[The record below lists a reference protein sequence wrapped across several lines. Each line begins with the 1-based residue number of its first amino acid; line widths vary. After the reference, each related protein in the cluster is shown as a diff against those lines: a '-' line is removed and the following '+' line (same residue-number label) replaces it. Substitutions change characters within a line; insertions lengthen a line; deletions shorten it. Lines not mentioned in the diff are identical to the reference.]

1 MSLRTLGKFFVKYGG
16 SVAKPVLDT
25 VTDPKT
31 YRGLAQNVDDVLQ
44 RKIPQAGVN
53 IQNAPMSLLG
63 KVNDIFDMAPG
74 RAKEEARNQ
83 LQRNFKMAD
92 RLSKGAP
99 APRGGL
105 SSTGALKAPNVGS
118 QVSRRPGLSPASVT
132 PASPSFNAQDFRDI
146 GGPQLRSSLRPNP
159 SKGRVP
165 KGFAQGVKPGAP
177 GKSVG
182 RAVYP
187 GQPNPIT
194 GPAPTKLAGTGGVGK
209 SLMNFVAPGQNPL
222 GRAWGFSGRALN
234 AVGLYEGARKLTQGD
249 VGGAAAS
256 LASSF
261 PGRTLGLASRALG
274 GIAKPLIGATALLA
288 LTPGSGGNSSLN
300 DYYQTLTPEQKKKF
314 EAETRSQQE
323 NMSAAEKRTMGM
335 PPAETDVI
343 YGTIPPSVNDDL
355 PGQNYDSSVTL
366 PGAPTIN
373 TFPNNLPSSPEA
385 VVANPLQQKMAE
397 YEQRR
402 ANATTQEEMNA
413 VRDLGMSIHQAAYPQ
428 MYEESYNPLMAAT
441 FPERYQKTPE
451 DFIVQGGI
459 QAPRSMIEKDAAQA
473 TAFGNKVQNI
483 QGLDVKPM
491 YYPFEAAEEQSMLDV
506 KPMYNPF
513 EAAEEQSM
521 LLLSTA

>member
-1 MSLRTLGKFFVKYGG
+1 MSLRRLGKFFVKYGG

-44 RKIPQAGVN
+44 RRIPQAGVN

-83 LQRNFKMAD
+83 LQRSFKMAD

-105 SSTGALKAPNVGS
+105 SSTGALQAPNLGS
-118 QVSRRPGLSPASVT
+118 QVLRRPGLSPASVT
-132 PASPSFNAQDFRDI
+132 PARPSFNAQDFRDI

-165 KGFAQGVKPGAP
+165 NGFAQGVKPGAP
-177 GKSVG
+177 GTSVG

-194 GPAPTKLAGTGGVGK
+194 GAAPTKLAGTEGVGK
-209 SLMNFVAPGQNPL
+209 SLMNFVAPGQNL
-222 GRAWGFSGRALN
+222 KGRVMGFGGRALN
-234 AVGLYEGARKLTQGD
+234 AVGLYDGAKRLTQGD
-249 VGGAAAS
+249 FGGAAAS

-261 PGRTLGLASRALG
+261 PGRTLGLASNLLG
-274 GIAKPLIGATALLA
+274 GTGVAAIAKPLIGATALLA

-323 NMSAAEKRTMGM
+323 NMSAEQKRTMGM

-355 PGQNYDSSVTL
+355 FGQNYDSSVTL

-397 YEQRR
+397 YEQGR
-402 ANATTQEEMNA
+402 AKATTQEEMNA
-413 VRDLGMSIHQAAYPQ
+413 VRDLGMSIHQAANPQ

-441 FPERYQKTPE
+441 FPERYTKTPE

-459 QAPRSMIEKDAAQA
+459 QAPRSMTEKDAAQA

-483 QGLDVKPM
+483 QGLD
-491 YYPFEAAEEQSMLDV
+491 AN
-506 KPMYNPF
+506 PMYNPF
-513 EAAEEQSM
+513 EAAEEQSR
-521 LLLSTA
+521 LDKALAAVVASRRYSP

>member
-1 MSLRTLGKFFVKYGG
+1 MGILGAAGQLFNTVRKAPTAGKFLQKAFKGG
-16 SVAKPVLDT
+16 ASK
-25 VTDPKT
+25 
-31 YRGLAQNVDDVLQ
+31 VDDVL
-44 RKIPQAGVN
+44 RGTPLGNNPVVRAGKPPATSLDSVRFGRTGDVLPGYSAAHATRAAGGDPFYGSRTPFVFGSPQTPVAFPPN
-53 IQNAPMSLLG
+53 
-63 KVNDIFDMAPG
+63 
-74 RAKEEARNQ
+74 
-83 LQRNFKMAD
+83 
-92 RLSKGAP
+92 
-99 APRGGL
+99 
-105 SSTGALKAPNVGS
+105 PNVG
-118 QVSRRPGLSPASVT
+118 T
-132 PASPSFNAQDFRDI
+132 
-146 GGPQLRSSLRPNP
+146 QLIQRSAA
-159 SKGRVP
+159 SKGRIP

-177 GKSVG
+177 GTSVG

-256 LASSF
+256 LARSF

-491 YYPFEAAEEQSMLDV
+491 YYPFEAAEEQSPLD
-506 KPMYNPF
+506 KAL
-513 EAAEEQSM
+513 AAV
-521 LLLSTA
+521 TASKLYKS

>member
-1 MSLRTLGKFFVKYGG
+1 MGILGAAGQLFNTVRKAPIAGKFLQKAFKGG
-16 SVAKPVLDT
+16 ASK
-25 VTDPKT
+25 
-31 YRGLAQNVDDVLQ
+31 VDDVL
-44 RKIPQAGVN
+44 RGTPLGNNPVVRAGKPPATSLDSVRFGRTGDVLPGYSAAHATRAAGGDPFYGSRTPFVFGSPQTPVAFPPN
-53 IQNAPMSLLG
+53 
-63 KVNDIFDMAPG
+63 
-74 RAKEEARNQ
+74 
-83 LQRNFKMAD
+83 
-92 RLSKGAP
+92 
-99 APRGGL
+99 
-105 SSTGALKAPNVGS
+105 PNVG
-118 QVSRRPGLSPASVT
+118 T
-132 PASPSFNAQDFRDI
+132 
-146 GGPQLRSSLRPNP
+146 QLIQRGSAA
-159 SKGRVP
+159 SKGRIP

-177 GKSVG
+177 GTSVG

-194 GPAPTKLAGTGGVGK
+194 GAAPTKLTGTGGGK
-209 SLMNFVAPGQNPL
+209 TLLNALAPGQNPM
-222 GRAWGFSGRALN
+222 GRVMGFGGRALN
-234 AVGLYEGARKLTQGD
+234 AVGLYEGARRLTQGD

-256 LASSF
+256 LATSF

-274 GIAKPLIGATALLA
+274 GTGLGAIAKPLIGATALLA
-288 LTPGSGGNSSLN
+288 LTPGSGGDSSLN

-323 NMSAAEKRTMGM
+323 NMSAAQKRRMGIT
-335 PPAETDVI
+335 PAETDVI

-397 YEQRR
+397 YEQGR
-402 ANATTQEEMNA
+402 AKATTQEEMNA
-413 VRDLGMSIHQAAYPQ
+413 VRDLGMSIHQAANPQ

-459 QAPRSMIEKDAAQA
+459 QAPRSMTEKDAAQA
-473 TAFGNKVQNI
+473 TAFANKVQNI
-483 QGLDVKPM
+483 
-491 YYPFEAAEEQSMLDV
+491 ENLDV

-513 EAAEEQSM
+513 EALAAV
-521 LLLSTA
+521 TASKRYKS